1 MTGVQTCALPIYV
14 AEIADDDGTLRL
26 VLALPS
32 WDDYLQTALDDLIES
47 GSRSPMVL
55 LRAQAML
62 SSLLDA
68 APPRRKPSIA
78 WRLRRA
84 EEFAA
89 GNFPVLWRNIT
100 GTDAG

>member
-1 MTGVQTCALPIYV
+1 
-14 AEIADDDGTLRL
+14 
-26 VLALPS
+26 
-32 WDDYLQTALDDLIES
+32 
-47 GSRSPMVL
+47 MVL
-55 LRAQAML
+55 LRARAML